1 AMGTSRRLRDRPWRR
16 QCGCGKDHDGIIGC
30 ATLAAEERWTCPSS
44 TGTGNGVD
52 AFIVR
57 VTAMPIHVLPAH
69 ARVMQTLQGHPQV
82 TILHG
87 GVSRCDPAAPVPG
100 GEPFGEPVDDV
111 STIGK
116 DGYLGARM

>member
-1 AMGTSRRLRDRPWRR
+1 M
-16 QCGCGKDHDGIIGC
+16 DHDGIIRRT
-30 ATLAAEERWTCPSS
+30 ALAAEERWTCPSS

-82 TILHG
+82 TVLHG
-87 GVSRCDPAAPVPG
+87 GVGRCDPAASAPG
-100 GEPFGEPVDDV
+100 WEPFGEPVDDI

-116 DGYLGARM
+116 DGDLRA